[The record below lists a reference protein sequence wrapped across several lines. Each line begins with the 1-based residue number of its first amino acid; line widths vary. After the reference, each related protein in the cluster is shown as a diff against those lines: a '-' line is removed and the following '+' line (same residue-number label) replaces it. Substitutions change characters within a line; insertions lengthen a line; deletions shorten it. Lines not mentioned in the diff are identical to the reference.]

1 MIIFPPSLGALLEV
15 VLVVLD
21 VEVDEDEPD
30 VDEVDVEVSLDEP
43 EVDVVGLEE
52 EEEEVVVVA

>member
-43 EVDVVGLEE
+43 EVDVVGLE
-52 EEEEVVVVA
+52 